1 MKSFLRFLVLIGIIG
16 AALPASVL
24 ADPVISGAINITTQA
39 THPSGATI
47 TFTPTAIDD
56 IDGTDPVT
64 CVPVSGST
72 FAIGTTMVTC
82 ESSNS
87 LFATTTV
94 TFDVTVLPEDTATI
108 TLRDNG
114 TIVGPFTVT
123 LAGSSAAPVELS
135 STGATTTYAISAR
148 SVLAELTELDAAH
161 TEFDITDLQYF
172 TSFNSFLINCIYVP
186 TASAVP
192 DCFNWTYAVNGSF
205 PFVGMDTYTLQNG
218 DTADIFFGSQWQV
231 SIDKA
236 AVVTDESFVV
246 TAEVYSPSSG
256 LYGPAIGET
265 IGAVQFDSNF
275 IATEFATSTVD
286 ANGQATL
293 SLPNEGTY
301 YIGIASSG
309 YFPNSPVMVTTPP
322 PPPPASGGGGGG
334 GGGGGISHTQLNVS
348 TALAYLTGQQHSDG
362 SFDSSFLSDWAA
374 LAFAAIDSGEAKTK
388 LHEYLISTTPVLS
401 SVTDY
406 ERHTLALEALG
417 INPYSGTAIDY
428 IAHIVSSFD
437 GTQIGDS
444 HLDNDDIFALFPLLH
459 AGYSVSDS
467 FIQKIVAFI
476 LSVQNENGSWDGSVD
491 MTAAAIQALVL
502 VQSLPNVPTAI
513 EKAKGYLHIG
523 QQVNGGFGNSFS
535 TSWALQAIAALNEPT
550 SSWAPYAYMPQDYLA
565 SLQQS
570 DGGVESASSSVQ
582 TRVWATA
589 YAIPASLNRTWDSLL
604 QSFAKPSPDGGGHG
618 ATPTASSNVATS
630 TLSAATS
637 TPAVESVSTSAPPAV
652 LTSVASTTTA
662 TTSVAHQTKPKIKAV
677 QKTFTLSPLPIPV
690 ENQTAAVANAPKI
703 HFFSSLWNFVTSFI
717 QAIL

>member
-24 ADPVISGAINITTQA
+24 ADPVISGATNITTPA
-39 THPSGATI
+39 TNPSGATI

-114 TIVGPFTVT
+114 TIVGPFTVI

-135 STGATTTYAISAR
+135 STGATTTYAIPAR

-236 AVVTDESFVV
+236 TVVTDESFVV
-246 TAEVYSPSSG
+246 TAEVYSPFSG

-265 IGAVQFDSNF
+265 VGAVQFDPNF

-309 YFPNSPVMVTTPP
+309 YFPNLPVMVTTPP
-322 PPPPASGGGGGG
+322 PPPPPATGGG
-334 GGGGGISHTQLNVS
+334 GGGGGIMHFQLNAQS
-348 TALAYLTGQQHSDG
+348 ALAYLTGQQHSDG

-406 ERHTLALEALG
+406 ERHALALEALG
-417 INPYSGTAIDY
+417 INPYSGTATDY

-467 FIQKIVAFI
+467 LIQKIVAFI
-476 LSVQNENGSWDGSVD
+476 LSAQNENGSWDGSVD

-523 QQVNGGFGNSFS
+523 QQANGGFGNSFS
-535 TSWALQAIAALNEPT
+535 TSWVLQAIVAMNEPLDR
-550 SSWAPYAYMPQDYLA
+550 WAPIGYTPQDYLA

-570 DGGVESASSSVQ
+570 DGGVESISSSTS
-582 TRVWATA
+582 TRIWATA
-589 YAIPASLNRTWDSLL
+589 YALPASLHKSWDSLL
-604 QSFAKPSPDGGGHG
+604 QSFPKSSPANGESGTTILISTD
-618 ATPTASSNVATS
+618 TATS
-630 TLSAATS
+630 TLSIATS
-637 TPAVESVSTSAPPAV
+637 TRAIESVSTSTLPTI
-652 LTSVASTTTA
+652 LSSTASTTT
-662 TTSVAHQTKPKIKAV
+662 TVPSVILKTKPNIKAV
-677 QKTFTLSPLPIPV
+677 QKTFTPSPLPIPV
-690 ENQTAAVANAPKI
+690 ENQTAAVANALKT